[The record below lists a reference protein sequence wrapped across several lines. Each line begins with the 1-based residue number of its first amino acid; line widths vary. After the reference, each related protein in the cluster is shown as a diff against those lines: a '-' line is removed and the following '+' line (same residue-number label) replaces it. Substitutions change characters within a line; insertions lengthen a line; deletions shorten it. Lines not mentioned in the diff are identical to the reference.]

1 MPDYYPLLSSVVEA
15 LAGTSAEVR
24 RRLYDSARTGFLE
37 QMRKRE
43 PPLADSYINQQQIA
57 MEEAIR
63 RVEKEQMSRPARR
76 EEVPDPA
83 KSGIAVS
90 RAAPIEEVHP
100 PSDAGGVAAEQISR
114 AAGHEVPD
122 SANTGTSVLPSDST
136 EDIHASNYREMGST
150 ESRAASDWIKPGP
163 RTAAPTAVPPDNTQ
177 NH

>member
-1 MPDYYPLLSSVVEA
+1 MADYYSLLSSVIEA
-15 LAGTSAEVR
+15 LEGTSAEVR

-76 EEVPDPA
+76 EEVPPPA
-83 KSGIAVS
+83 KTGITASRSAATEEARPLNEGVNSGEG
-90 RAAPIEEVHP
+90 RADLDQTE
-100 PSDAGGVAAEQISR
+100 AED
-114 AAGHEVPD
+114 G
-122 SANTGTSVLPSDST
+122 
-136 EDIHASNYREMGST
+136 AS
-150 ESRAASDWIKPGP
+150 P
-163 RTAAPTAVPPDNTQ
+163 TAAPPGQIQ